1 LLEFN
6 SKGLLVPS
14 INLST
19 SLLEMKSV
27 FVDAIDSKI
36 RPIIFEKYMQYSI
49 TLKALLDGANYFQWI
64 NGSFVTLEK
73 NPRDIDLVSFID
85 FKLVEQKEKELEIF
99 NTLSKK
105 DRMLDVYIVPIYP
118 KSHPQEFFSTSDKL
132 AWLDKFG
139 KTRRNRNGVRLEKG
153 FLEIF
158 H

>member
-1 LLEFN
+1 MLEFN

-14 INLST
+14 KNLRST
-19 SLLEMKSV
+19 VLELKSV
-27 FVDAIDSKI
+27 FVDQIDSKT
-36 RPIIFEKYMQYSI
+36 RSIIFEKYTRYSKL
-49 TLKALLDGANYFQWI
+49 LKEILEDANYFQWI

-85 FKLVEQKEKELEIF
+85 FKLLDKKEKELEVF
-99 NTLSKK
+99 NNLSKQ

-118 KSHPQEFFSTSDKL
+118 EGHPQEIFSKSDKL

>member
-6 SKGLLVPS
+6 SKGLLVPGIKLRS
-14 INLST
+14 

-27 FVDAIDSKI
+27 FVDEIDSKN
-36 RPIIFEKYMQYSI
+36 RSIIFEKYLNYSI
-49 TLKALLDGANYFQWI
+49 ALKTLLDGANYFQWI

-85 FKLVEQKEKELEIF
+85 FKILEKKEKDLEAF
-99 NTLSKK
+99 NNVSKQ
-105 DRMLDVYIVPIYP
+105 DPMLDVYIVPIYP
-118 KSHPQEFFSTSDKL
+118 KGHPQEIFSTSDKL
-132 AWLDKFG
+132 AWMDKFG
-139 KTRRNRNGVRLEKG
+139 KTRRNRRGVRLEKG